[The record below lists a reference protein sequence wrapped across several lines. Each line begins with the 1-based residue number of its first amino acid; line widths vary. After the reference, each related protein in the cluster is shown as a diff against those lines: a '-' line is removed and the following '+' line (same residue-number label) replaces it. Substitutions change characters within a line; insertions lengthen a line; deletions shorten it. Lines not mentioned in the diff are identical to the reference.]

1 MKKMLEDKKAIRKCI
16 HEGGDIK
23 ELAKKRG
30 IKFATPLWN
39 NRRSWMVLFL
49 QNKAWYNLSC
59 LFYWLFSLSLSI
71 YRCFSFIIEP
81 ESDQPHP
88 IDNQIAVT
96 VIFILKQ
103 FFSVKERAMLMICD
117 TLDGKEEKRK
127 QLFNRWYDK
136 YNIRHEIQKFD
147 ASAETEDYKLW
158 IG

>member
-1 MKKMLEDKKAIRKCI
+1 MLHPYEIIEEAEWSYSFKTK
-16 HEGGDIK
+16 HDI
-23 ELAKKRG
+23 
-30 IKFATPLWN
+30 
-39 NRRSWMVLFL
+39 
-49 QNKAWYNLSC
+49 
-59 LFYWLFSLSLSI
+59 I
-71 YRCFSFIIEP
+71 YHAYFIDYSPYHSQFTDVFSFIIEP

-147 ASAETEDYKLW
+147 ASAETEDYKLYVS
-158 IG
+158 IYINNNNENKQKLISAFYELVSNDFYPL